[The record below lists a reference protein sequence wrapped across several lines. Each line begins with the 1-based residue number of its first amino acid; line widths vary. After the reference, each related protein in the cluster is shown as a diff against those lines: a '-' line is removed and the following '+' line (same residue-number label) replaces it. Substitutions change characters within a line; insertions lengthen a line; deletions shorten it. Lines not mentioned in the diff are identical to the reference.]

1 MKPSSLCKILIAFL
15 PSVVMADAFDEA
27 RAAYANERDSFRR
40 WQIVSAVN
48 APAVTTETRMITN
61 VAPASIVAKVQQLGR
76 ILTNFAAVTSQT
88 GVNYEALKEY
98 ALANAAD
105 MTPAQHAMLLT
116 CDRLW
121 AEVKDYAPDG
131 LSNFQPVTTNN
142 VTITIQGP
150 SVAEL
155 RLGRKATE
163 EDLK

>member
-1 MKPSSLCKILIAFL
+1 MKWLFALFFPFAVF
-15 PSVVMADAFDEA
+15 ADAFDDLRA
-27 RAAYANERDSFRR
+27 NYASDMDDIRRAA
-40 WQIVSAVN
+40 IVRAAN
-48 APAVTTETRMITN
+48 APTVATETRTITN
-61 VAPASIVAKVQQLGR
+61 VAPASVVAKVQQLGR

-131 LSNFQPVTTNN
+131 LSNFHPVTTNS

-150 SVAEL
+150 SAAEL